1 MTYNIKL
8 FLEEPFWVAQ
18 FVSVGGPD
26 VVSQG
31 IAPGTALMKL
41 GAQLSREIQQAGGI
55 DKIPTLPEDGIPN
68 G

>member
-8 FLEEPFWVAQ
+8 FLEEPFWVAR

-31 IAPGTALMKL
+31 ISPGAALMRL
-41 GAQLSREIQQAGGI
+41 GAQLSVEIAQADGI